1 VFVTVYEQAL
11 LRSPQRMK
19 VRFFLHVCGLAR
31 ATVDAPKRTT
41 LSLDVVP
48 ERQTDRR
55 LRLVPLPQSLVY
67 AFMLFQ
73 TALSS
78 ALVEIIS
85 PSLKDPNLIWPYVA
99 IGAACMLCIASMWIV
114 SCFCPSRTRS
124 ECPTD
129 FDRLVF
135 LSLQWFRKMDEN
147 QADDFAI
154 GTDRAIDGLEDPHAD
169 HHSHAKQA

>member
-1 VFVTVYEQAL
+1 MCEDANKVALVSPISIWWQVWIFALPAAGEIFVFVTVYEQAL

-78 ALVEIIS
+78 ALGEIIGRRI
-85 PSLKDPNLIWPYVA
+85 LH
-99 IGAACMLCIASMWIV
+99 
-114 SCFCPSRTRS
+114 
-124 ECPTD
+124 
-129 FDRLVF
+129 
-135 LSLQWFRKMDEN
+135 
-147 QADDFAI
+147 
-154 GTDRAIDGLEDPHAD
+154 RALALPRFHR
-169 HHSHAKQA
+169 SHAL